1 MHIFGI
7 IAGVRGLEAGIILKV
22 RVDLIKL
29 IWNAK
34 ENGFQKSQNSSTMT
48 VLFQID
54 FNVQ

>member
-7 IAGVRGLEAGIILKV
+7 IAGVQGLEAGIILTV

-29 IWNAK
+29 IWNTE

-48 VLFQID
+48 VLFQTD
-54 FNVQ
+54 FNVH